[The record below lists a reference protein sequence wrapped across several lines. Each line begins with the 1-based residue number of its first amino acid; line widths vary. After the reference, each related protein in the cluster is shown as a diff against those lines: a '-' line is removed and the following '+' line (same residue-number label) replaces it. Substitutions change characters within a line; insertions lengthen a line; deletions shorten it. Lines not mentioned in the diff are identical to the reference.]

1 MTKVELNMLVE
12 KIISIRDRV
21 EMSWQDKD
29 TLADAAITIY
39 HNIDMIREYKA

>member
-1 MTKVELNMLVE
+1 MTKAELNMLVE

-29 TLADAAITIY
+29 VLADAANTIY
-39 HNIDMIREYKA
+39 HNIEKLREDK